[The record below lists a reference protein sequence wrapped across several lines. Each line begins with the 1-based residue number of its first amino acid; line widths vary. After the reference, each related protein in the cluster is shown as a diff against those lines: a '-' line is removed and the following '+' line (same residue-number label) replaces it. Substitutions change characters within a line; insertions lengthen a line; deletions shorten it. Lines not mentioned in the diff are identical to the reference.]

1 MLWVVFSSTGIAL
14 YEGGLRYRYM
24 RMASGKTRPNLPQF
38 RAPVRE
44 KGRARVAALMSAAV
58 ATFVKRGFEA
68 TTMTEIAA
76 RAGASIGTL
85 YLFFA
90 TKDVLAQAVL
100 AEIAGDLS
108 ARLDGLSERTAGL
121 TPAQIADAL
130 FAELATFLDQHPVY
144 SILLD
149 VPGDEGW
156 RRPVRIRRRQQISA
170 LFAQAKP
177 ALPVRQVERLA
188 VIVPQLMRIALTF
201 EGKQR
206 TGVLA
211 ELRLMLIHHLT
222 ASTI

>member
-1 MLWVVFSSTGIAL
+1 MTQ
-14 YEGGLRYRYM
+14 
-24 RMASGKTRPNLPQF
+24 P
-38 RAPVRE
+38 RAPARE

-58 ATFVKRGFEA
+58 ATLVERGFEA

-90 TKDVLAQAVL
+90 TKDVLAQAIL
-100 AEIAGDLS
+100 AETAGDLS
-108 ARLDGLSERTAGL
+108 ARLDGLSERAAGL

-130 FAELATFLDQHPVY
+130 FAELAAFLDEHPVY

-156 RRPVRIRRRQQISA
+156 RRPVRARRRQQISA

-177 ALPVRQVERLA
+177 ALPAKQVERLA
-188 VIVPQLMRIALTF
+188 VIVPQLMRIAFTLDA
-201 EGKQR
+201 KQR
-206 TGVLA
+206 IGVLE
-211 ELRLMLIHHLT
+211 ELRLMLSHHLT
-222 ASTI
+222 AAVT

>member
-1 MLWVVFSSTGIAL
+1 MS
-14 YEGGLRYRYM
+14 
-24 RMASGKTRPNLPQF
+24 SGKTRPNLTQP
-38 RAPVRE
+38 RAPARE

-58 ATFVKRGFEA
+58 ATLVERGFEA

-90 TKDVLAQAVL
+90 TKDVLAQAIL
-100 AEIAGDLS
+100 AETAGDLS
-108 ARLDGLSERTAGL
+108 ARLDGLSERAAGL

-130 FAELATFLDQHPVY
+130 FAELAAFLDEHPVY

-156 RRPVRIRRRQQISA
+156 RRPVRARRRQQISA

-177 ALPVRQVERLA
+177 ALPAKQVERLA
-188 VIVPQLMRIALTF
+188 VIVPQLMRIAFTLDA
-201 EGKQR
+201 KQR
-206 TGVLA
+206 IGVLE
-211 ELRLMLIHHLT
+211 ELRLMLSHHLT
-222 ASTI
+222 AAVT